1 MPLNVHNAVS
11 QRKVFP
17 TIMDMTGC
25 YSCVQAALREV
36 QQQLQAEREHRSRL
50 EQQLQGPLTMPRE
63 RTQDA
68 AAQAS
73 PSVSHCSIQTGI
85 DEETPGVAAANVD
98 NVEAAVETANVNAAV
113 EADCVAGEW

>member
-1 MPLNVHNAVS
+1 MLCHDAKSPL
-11 QRKVFP
+11 P
-17 TIMDMTGC
+17 LIDITDC

-50 EQQLQGPLTMPRE
+50 EEQLQGTLTMPRG

-73 PSVSHCSIQTGI
+73 PSVSHCSIQTGM
-85 DEETPGVAAANVD
+85 DEETPGGAATNVD
-98 NVEAAVETANVNAAV
+98 NVEAAAETDNVNAAV
-113 EADCVAGEW
+113 EADCVAGEC